1 MDTVV
6 VSPSYRVRI
15 PRQLC
20 KALAIQPGQHLR
32 IVQYGGRL
40 ELVPLRPVF
49 EAPALFGTDAASTIA
64 EDVRAKKGPHQ
75 HGAGTKFPGEGRGNR

>member
-6 VSPSYRVRI
+6 VSPSYQVRI

-20 KALAIQPGQHLR
+20 KALAIQPGQRLR

-40 ELVPLRPVF
+40 ELAPLRPVF
-49 EAPALFGTDAASTIA
+49 EAPGLFADDAASAVA
-64 EDVRAKKGPHQ
+64 EDVHATGQ
-75 HGAGTKFPGEGRGNR
+75 AG